1 MVHVGALVDLHL
13 PEVVAV
19 VGVVPALIPV
29 VVAKFAV
36 VVAIVVLVVFF
47 VDAFLQVPFVFY
59 KFFQQANGSIQTVI
73 KH

>member
-36 VVAIVVLVVFF
+36 VVAIGSFF

-73 KH
+73 KY